1 MQKFE
6 NSVIDKIY
14 ERMQKFN
21 NLLYIRISVISEKN
35 RQDWYRYIISDIL
48 FVISHNDTDVPY

>member
-48 FVISHNDTDVPY
+48 FVISDNDTDVPY